1 MKAKDYLITWLWTSL
16 LMYFLYDVVWVLA
29 DHEEFNRLL
38 EEGCTILW
46 IDLCYCFL
54 FSIYNLGFGTLLLK
68 SRLLRLFPKKKIPIL
83 SAIFSVSQYLSG
95 FSCRE
100 SYRRAVCGYFRSRSL
115 GKCLPDGTDIIYSGT
130 DRSCGVLL

>member
-54 FSIYNLGFGTLLLK
+54 FSIYK
-68 SRLLRLFPKKKIPIL
+68 SGIWNPSSEKSIIAF
-83 SAIFSVSQYLSG
+83 LSG
-95 FSCRE
+95 KKRY
-100 SYRRAVCGYFRSRSL
+100 SY
-115 GKCLPDGTDIIYSGT
+115 
-130 DRSCGVLL
+130 

>member
-68 SRLLRLFPKKKIPIL
+68 PSPCGSQQTGRHSWPGWTLRLLIKAPQTP
-83 SAIFSVSQYLSG
+83 
-95 FSCRE
+95 
-100 SYRRAVCGYFRSRSL
+100 
-115 GKCLPDGTDIIYSGT
+115 
-130 DRSCGVLL
+130 

>member
-83 SAIFSVSQYLSG
+83 SA
-95 FSCRE
+95 
-100 SYRRAVCGYFRSRSL
+100 
-115 GKCLPDGTDIIYSGT
+115 TYSGAYPFT
-130 DRSCGVLL
+130 FRQLIRV

>member
-29 DHEEFNRLL
+29 DNEEFNRLL

-68 SRLLRLFPKKKIPIL
+68 SRLLCFFPKKR
-83 SAIFSVSQYLSG
+83 Y
-95 FSCRE
+95 
-100 SYRRAVCGYFRSRSL
+100 SY
-115 GKCLPDGTDIIYSGT
+115 
-130 DRSCGVLL
+130 

>member
-46 IDLCYCFL
+46 IDLW
-54 FSIYNLGFGTLLLK
+54 
-68 SRLLRLFPKKKIPIL
+68 
-83 SAIFSVSQYLSG
+83 
-95 FSCRE
+95 
-100 SYRRAVCGYFRSRSL
+100 
-115 GKCLPDGTDIIYSGT
+115 
-130 DRSCGVLL
+130 

>member
-68 SRLLRLFPKKKIPIL
+68 S
-83 SAIFSVSQYLSG
+83 
-95 FSCRE
+95 
-100 SYRRAVCGYFRSRSL
+100 
-115 GKCLPDGTDIIYSGT
+115 
-130 DRSCGVLL
+130 